1 VNSFISTTLTVVG
14 AGHKRAS
21 RAAEYAEWALRQPCE
36 QLAFVRMG
44 QPVAVTLKRSV
55 EPGRVR
61 FEMNRSLTGQGHES
75 YDQSPPRTETF
86 GAVLAQRLFAT
97 GLVRQVHVYS
107 SVVTVDM
114 VPGANAESLT
124 PVIVDLYQ
132 YWKPGME
139 PSLPTT

>member
-1 VNSFISTTLTVVG
+1 
-14 AGHKRAS
+14 
-21 RAAEYAEWALRQPCE
+21 
-36 QLAFVRMG
+36 MG

-61 FEMNRSLTGQGHES
+61 FELNRSLTGQGHES
-75 YDQSPPRTETF
+75 YDQSPARTETF

-97 GLVRQVHVYS
+97 DVVLRVHVYS

-114 VPGANAESLT
+114 VPGANAETLT

-139 PSLPTT
+139 PSVPTA

>member
-1 VNSFISTTLTVVG
+1 
-14 AGHKRAS
+14 
-21 RAAEYAEWALRQPCE
+21 
-36 QLAFVRMG
+36 MG

-61 FEMNRSLTGQGHES
+61 FELNRSLTGQGHES
-75 YDQSPPRTETF
+75 YDQSPARTETF

-97 GLVRQVHVYS
+97 GVVLRVHVYS

-114 VPGANAESLT
+114 VPGANAETLI
-124 PVIVDLYQ
+124 PVIADLYQ

-139 PSLPTT
+139 PSVPTA